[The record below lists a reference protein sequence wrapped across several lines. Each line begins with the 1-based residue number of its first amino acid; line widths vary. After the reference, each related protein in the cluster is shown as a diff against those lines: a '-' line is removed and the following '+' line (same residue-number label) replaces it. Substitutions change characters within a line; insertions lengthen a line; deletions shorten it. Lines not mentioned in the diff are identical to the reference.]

1 MSEKKQKYLTKV
13 NAGED
18 RKVEEFR
25 LLAGFDNF
33 YLIKEGNQK
42 ALVIN
47 YGTLMYPQFA
57 NKESIEKEMKE
68 KIQDFFEVG
77 DSLILLKYSPAE
89 EAKVEEI
96 MIRNKQE
103 FDIWFFY
110 PGIFNL
116 RYLGF

>member
-103 FDIWFFY
+103 FDI
-110 PGIFNL
+110 
-116 RYLGF
+116 

>member
-1 MSEKKQKYLTKV
+1 MSENKQKYLTKV

-25 LLAGFDNF
+25 LLAGWNKF
-33 YLIKEGNQK
+33 YLTNVEEGNQK
-42 ALVIN
+42 VLEI
-47 YGTLMYPQFA
+47 YYSTLMYPQFA
-57 NKESIEKEMKE
+57 KEESIEKEMKE

-96 MIRNKQE
+96 IIRNKQE
-103 FDIWFFY
+103 FDI
-110 PGIFNL
+110 
-116 RYLGF
+116 